1 MSTEASLKYFLTQAL
16 ASSILLFSFILIIIS
31 KNYEIYNLFLNSE
44 INFTNLIIFSRLL
57 LKTGAA
63 PFHF

>member
-1 MSTEASLKYFLTQAL
+1 M
-16 ASSILLFSFILIIIS
+16 LIIIS
-31 KNYEIYNLFLNSE
+31 KNYEIYNELIDNS
-44 INFTNLIIFSRLL
+44 INLTNLIIFSRLL